1 MSVLGLLD
9 GIKGNDGNSK
19 CSPVKITPNIKALTS
34 TLLYCYASIAN
45 NSPLYG
51 NEMVSEFLY
60 QLLYIS
66 GILINM

>member
-9 GIKGNDGNSK
+9 GIKENDGKNK
-19 CSPVKITPNIKALTS
+19 CSPVKITPNTKALMS
-34 TLLYCYASIAN
+34 TLLYFYASIAN

-60 QLLYIS
+60 QLCRIIY
-66 GILINM
+66 